1 MIMYNAIKICFKN
14 AGSITFTDDWT
25 DYDTVSCGGIG
36 FIVIKNGEAWV
47 AMYAADEV
55 FSVTLIKDDKE

>member
-1 MIMYNAIKICFKN
+1 MKKYKAMKICFKN
-14 AGSITFTDDWT
+14 AGSITIKDDWT
-25 DYDTVSCGGIG
+25 DYDTVSCGGVG

-55 FSVTLIKDDKE
+55 FSVVLLGDDET